1 MKDLLKNTL
10 LQLYRDNDEIY
21 AALVQCDWSK
31 LNYKFQQELFLRI
44 SPDRFY
50 AMDEILHSDAY
61 IEYRD
66 AVDNA
71 AMACTNDLANLLEFV
86 VSENENGGVN

>member
-1 MKDLLKNTL
+1 MKNLLRDSML
-10 LQLYRDNDEIY
+10 ALYRDSDEIY
-21 AALVQCDWSK
+21 SALLQVDWSK

-61 IEYRD
+61 IEYREAID
-66 AVDNA
+66 RA
-71 AMACTNDLANLLEFV
+71 ALACSNDLANLLEFV